1 MHIVEDIVQSLR
13 AKQIRFLWANV
24 KGSVRD
30 TMEVSGL
37 AKKIGLE
44 NFFLTTHDAVV
55 YLSAYVKDTQSP
67 STIFQIVNNNNKKK
81 SMSEGRHHDSK
92 PHLRQLQNAR
102 INSDAE
108 QREVLKAIGNKA
120 EAEAEAEE
128 GEDII
133 TIIWTEVI
141 VFGIGERPSSSS
153 SSFLP
158 PDHTSKTQ
166 RFWFFL
172 INNII
177 YN

>member
-30 TMEVSGL
+30 TMEISGL

-67 STIFQIVNNNNKKK
+67 STIYQIVNDNNIIKN
-81 SMSEGRHHDSK
+81 MSKGRHHDSK

-108 QREVLKAIGNKA
+108 EREALKEAIGHNKA
-120 EAEAEAEE
+120 EAEAED
-128 GEDII
+128 GEDI
-133 TIIWTEVI
+133 TII
-141 VFGIGERPSSSS
+141 
-153 SSFLP
+153 
-158 PDHTSKTQ
+158 
-166 RFWFFL
+166 
-172 INNII
+172 
-177 YN
+177 